1 MTITRLNLWLAA
13 VFGLVGPIALSFSS
27 HDKESLTPGE
37 IFGVVSVWLV
47 MNVWLLAPCTVLAV
61 VAWKAKSPIVIVGNL
76 VLTFI
81 VGLMGAWMY
90 LMPKEAGM
98 IVGSEGNW
106 SIIFVPPLQCGL
118 ILVGEICLHAFN
130 DFWVGRKK

>member
-1 MTITRLNLWLAA
+1 VTITRLNLWLAA
-13 VFGLVGPIALSFSS
+13 VFGLVGPIALGFSL
-27 HDKESLTPGE
+27 DYKPGE
-37 IFGVVSVWLV
+37 IWGFLSVWLV
-47 MNVWLLAPCTVLAV
+47 MNIWLLAPCTVLAV

-106 SIIFVPPLQCGL
+106 SVILVPPRQYGL

>member
-13 VFGLVGPIALSFSS
+13 VFGLVGPIVLSGGQWFSGTTN
-27 HDKESLTPGE
+27 HSLKDYLASILGY
-37 IFGVVSVWLV
+37 SWLA
-47 MNVWLLAPCTVLAV
+47 APYIVLAV

-81 VGLMGAWMY
+81 VGLMGAWVY

-106 SIIFVPPLQCGL
+106 SAIFVPPLQYGL
-118 ILVGEICLHAFN
+118 ILVGEICLHAFS
-130 DFWVGRKK
+130 DFWIGRKK